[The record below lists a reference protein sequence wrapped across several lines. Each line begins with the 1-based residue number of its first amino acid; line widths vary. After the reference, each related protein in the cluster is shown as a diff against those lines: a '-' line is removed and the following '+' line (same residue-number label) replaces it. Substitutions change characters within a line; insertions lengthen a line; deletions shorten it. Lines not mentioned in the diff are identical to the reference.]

1 MNQPAFPTTQYVN
14 GLSPTGHDNGMTLR
28 DYFAAKA
35 MQGLMHNYHPCDFL
49 ENKNYLEDIAMAS
62 YFMANAMMKAREA

>member
-1 MNQPAFPTTQYVN
+1 
-14 GLSPTGHDNGMTLR
+14 MTVPIQDINLR
-28 DYFAAKA
+28 DYFSVKA

-62 YFMANAMMKAREA
+62 YFMADAMLEARKNDPA